1 MGIHEG
7 GWFAAHIV
15 TGNSKQLLELQLTL
29 MPAATCLGNT
39 FVAVMAAEKYFAV
52 TLHFVG

>member
-39 FVAVMAAEKYFAV
+39 FVAGMAAEKYFAV
-52 TLHFVG
+52 TLQFVG